1 MNIEI
6 KSSLFWYISFF
17 SVNNISE
24 EKRYMKKYLFLM
36 ITSILLLT
44 GCAFLGNAPKDEV
57 AKFLNNYK
65 NNSESVVNELNDY
78 LKEQNLDEDTL
89 KDYRELYLRQYS
101 NLKYEIKDQKIDG
114 DNAVVDVQITV
125 YDYYKT
131 DKLTGDYFTANQA
144 DFVDADGDV
153 DFSKYF
159 AYKIKKL
166 LDTTD
171 TVDYTLSLNLKKNDD
186 KWEIEP
192 LTNEELMKLHGT
204 YEY

>member
-1 MNIEI
+1 
-6 KSSLFWYISFF
+6 
-17 SVNNISE
+17 
-24 EKRYMKKYLFLM
+24 MKKYLFLL
-36 ITSILLLT
+36 ITSMLLLT
-44 GCAFLGNAPKDEV
+44 GCVFLGNTPKDEV

-65 NNSESVVNELNDY
+65 NNGESVVNELNDY
-78 LKEQNLDEDTL
+78 LNEQNLDEDTL
-89 KDYRELYLRQYS
+89 EDYRELYLRQYS

-114 DNAVVDVQITV
+114 NNAIVEVQITV
-125 YDYYKT
+125 FDYYKT

-171 TVDYTLSLNLKKNDD
+171 TVDYTLTLNLKKNDN

>member
-1 MNIEI
+1 
-6 KSSLFWYISFF
+6 
-17 SVNNISE
+17 
-24 EKRYMKKYLFLM
+24 MKKYLFLL

-44 GCAFLGNAPKDEV
+44 GCAFLGNGPKDEV

-65 NNSESVVNELNDY
+65 NNSETVVNELNDY
-78 LKEQNLDEDTL
+78 LNEQNLDEDTL
-89 KDYRELYLRQYS
+89 EDYRELYLRQYS
-101 NLKYEIKDQKIDG
+101 NLKYQIKDQKIDG
-114 DNAVVDVQITV
+114 NNAVVDVQITV

-144 DFVDADGDV
+144 DFVDEDGDV

-159 AYKIKKL
+159 TYKVKKL

-171 TVDYTLSLNLKKNDD
+171 TVDYTLSLNLKKNDN

>member
-1 MNIEI
+1 
-6 KSSLFWYISFF
+6 
-17 SVNNISE
+17 
-24 EKRYMKKYLFLM
+24 MKKYLFLL

-44 GCAFLGNAPKDEV
+44 GCAFLGNTPKDEV
-57 AKFLNNYK
+57 ARFLNNYK
-65 NNSESVVNELNDY
+65 NNSESVVDELNDY
-78 LKEQNLDEDTL
+78 LKDQNLDEDTL
-89 KDYRELYLRQYS
+89 EDYRELYLRQYS

-114 DNAVVDVQITV
+114 NNATVEVQITV
-125 YDYYKT
+125 FDYYKT

-144 DFVDADGDV
+144 DFVDDDGDI

-171 TVDYTLSLNLKKNDD
+171 TVKYTLTLNLKKNDN

>member
-1 MNIEI
+1 
-6 KSSLFWYISFF
+6 
-17 SVNNISE
+17 
-24 EKRYMKKYLFLM
+24 MKKYLFLL

-44 GCAFLGNAPKDEV
+44 GCVFLGNAPKDEV

-65 NNSESVVNELNDY
+65 NNGESVVNELNDY
-78 LKEQNLDEDTL
+78 LDEQNLDEDT
-89 KDYRELYLRQYS
+89 KEDYRELYLRQYS

-114 DNAVVDVQITV
+114 NNATVEVQITV
-125 YDYYKT
+125 FDYYKT

-159 AYKIKKL
+159 TYKIKKL

-171 TVDYTLSLNLKKNDD
+171 TVDYTLTLNLKKNDN